1 MREKVLR
8 MNIYISSVSLE
19 DSGVRHL
26 QVHQQ
31 VAAGAVDVSTP
42 ALTMPDQKLELEIQK
57 SNPYFLSSSRRG
69 F

>member
-31 VAAGAVDVSTP
+31 VAARAVDVSTP
-42 ALTMPDQKLELEIQK
+42 ALTIPDQKLELEIQK